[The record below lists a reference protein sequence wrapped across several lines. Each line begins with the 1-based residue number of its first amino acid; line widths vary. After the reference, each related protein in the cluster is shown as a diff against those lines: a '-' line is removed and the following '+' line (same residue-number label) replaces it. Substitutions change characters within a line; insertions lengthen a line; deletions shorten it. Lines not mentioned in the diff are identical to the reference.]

1 MIVKFVFFQVR
12 IVDRVFQGLSKTF
25 LEKFY
30 LLCSLVSCPS
40 VCHKELRQNECCSL
54 VIVLV
59 NVYCL
64 CLVVLFFHQ
73 CFLFFQK
80 VYWDT

>member
-1 MIVKFVFFQVR
+1 MQVIVELVFFQVR
-12 IVDRVFQGLSKTF
+12 IIDVVFKVLLKTF

-30 LLCSLVSCPS
+30 LYYSLVSC
-40 VCHKELRQNECCSL
+40 LRGYHSEVHQNECCSE

-64 CLVVLFFHQ
+64 CLVVFFSTNVS
-73 CFLFFQK
+73 C
-80 VYWDT
+80 VS